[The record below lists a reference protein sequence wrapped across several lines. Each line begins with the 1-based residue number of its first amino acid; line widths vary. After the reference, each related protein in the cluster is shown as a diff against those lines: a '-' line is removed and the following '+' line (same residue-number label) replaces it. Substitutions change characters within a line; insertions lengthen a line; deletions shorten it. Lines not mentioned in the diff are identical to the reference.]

1 MGHALEMSEEAKN
14 NAVMCLVD
22 MELKK
27 RAIYLGIKSV
37 CEKID
42 FSRSAIKGW
51 VDSKKFPQPVT
62 IKGKPRWV
70 ESEVDTWI
78 EQQNPERLGV
88 RHQATQLEKDGADIL
103 AQL

>member
-1 MGHALEMSEEAKN
+1 MESVTSHTAESIN
-14 NAVMCLVD
+14 NDVMCLVNVA
-22 MELKK
+22 LK
-27 RAIYLGIKSV
+27 RRSLYLSLKGV
-37 CEKID
+37 CEKLS
-42 FSRSAIKGW
+42 FSESAIKKW
-51 VDSKKFPQPVT
+51 VKNKTFPQPV
-62 IKGKPRWV
+62 IIYKHPRWV